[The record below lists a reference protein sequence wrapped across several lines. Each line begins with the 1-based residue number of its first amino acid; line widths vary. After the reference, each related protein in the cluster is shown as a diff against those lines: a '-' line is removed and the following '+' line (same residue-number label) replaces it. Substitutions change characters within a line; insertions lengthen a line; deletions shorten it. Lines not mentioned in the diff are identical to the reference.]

1 MRRGRSSLWPHPL
14 NPPPLHPSTHSPTQ
28 TEAQLIVDRGFVG
41 QIVGKGGVNV
51 TAIRTQTGANINT
64 MPPAQRNPLV
74 APEEQLIKVRGRWE
88 GGLVVEVAGRAADSH
103 DSSSQQL
110 FILGSRVHTG
120 AIVVGFGSSMAW
132 PMAWLRIVSGAAVP
146 HVRAHAAPPTL
157 LRPPPSIPQLHVPPP
172 PLSMPRLHVASPMPP
187 PLPL

>member
-14 NPPPLHPSTHSPTQ
+14 NPPPLPPSTHSPTQ

-88 GGLVVEVAGRAADSH
+88 GGLVVEWQGVLLIRMIAAHNS
-103 DSSSQQL
+103 SLYSAAECIQVRLTSSQV
-110 FILGSRVHTG
+110 SR
-120 AIVVGFGSSMAW
+120 SRWSM
-132 PMAWLRIVSGAAVP
+132 LRKHQPIRIQS
-146 HVRAHAAPPTL
+146 L
-157 LRPPPSIPQLHVPPP
+157 
-172 PLSMPRLHVASPMPP
+172 
-187 PLPL
+187 